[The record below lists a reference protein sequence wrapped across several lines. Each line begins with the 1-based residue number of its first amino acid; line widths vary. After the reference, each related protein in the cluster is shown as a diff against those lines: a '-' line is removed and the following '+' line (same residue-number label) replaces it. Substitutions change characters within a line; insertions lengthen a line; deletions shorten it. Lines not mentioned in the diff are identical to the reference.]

1 MTDTIIHVGDVGTTF
16 RLKILHPNDVETYGD
31 LAGTPID
38 VSGANVKTFYFMK
51 PDKTKHSVTAEF
63 ESDGADGKLVY
74 TTIEDDIDAVGKWQ
88 VQAYV
93 EIGASK
99 YFSTKAVF
107 SVNGNL
113 A

>member
-1 MTDTIIHVGDVGTTF
+1 MTDTIIHVGDVGTII
-16 RLKILHPNDVETYGD
+16 RLTITEDDGI
-31 LAGTPID
+31 TPID

-93 EIGASK
+93 EIGTSK
-99 YFSTKAVF
+99 YYSTKAVF